1 MPFAKAKKKDT
12 VAWAAVSTE
21 GGQDQQAP
29 FSSNGISATSGGS
42 QFSSNSSSG
51 AAERTRTLDMDPE
64 AVSHVWIPDRQ
75 DVWRLARLGR
85 TTKDFASVTIP
96 GIQDEPFN
104 VPREHTR
111 AWDPSHSLYLEDAAK
126 LNSLHEA
133 ALLSL
138 LHTRF
143 ANDDIYTYTGD
154 VLISVNPYKTI
165 PLLYSM
171 PHDNSDAIKR
181 RVTAGVGR
189 LSEIER
195 LCANG
200 GGEAEDGSEDSDC
213 DDGSQHQRGSYDT
226 RGSDMGGVW

>member
-1 MPFAKAKKKDT
+1 
-12 VAWAAVSTE
+12 
-21 GGQDQQAP
+21 
-29 FSSNGISATSGGS
+29 
-42 QFSSNSSSG
+42 
-51 AAERTRTLDMDPE
+51 
-64 AVSHVWIPDRQ
+64 
-75 DVWRLARLGR
+75 

-96 GIQDEPFN
+96 GIQDEPFD

-143 ANDDIYTYTGD
+143 SNDDIYTYTGD

-181 RVTAGVGR
+181 RVTAGGGR

-200 GGEAEDGSEDSDC
+200 GGGDAEDGSEDSDC
-213 DDGSQHQRGSYDT
+213 DDGSQHQRGSCDT
-226 RGSDMGGVW
+226 R